1 MQRPEGL
8 RASRSKRSHW
18 ELAII
23 YTQWGMVRM
32 CWRYLY
38 LVMGMVLEAVEV
50 LARLHEGR
58 ECLGCKKIEI
68 KLPGLDFSRRRYKQ
82 HTE

>member
-1 MQRPEGL
+1 
-8 RASRSKRSHW
+8 
-18 ELAII
+18 
-23 YTQWGMVRM
+23 MVRM

-50 LARLHEGR
+50 LARLHEAR

-68 KLPGLDFSRRRYKQ
+68 ESPVLYFLRCHYKQ